1 MEHAVVVA
9 ASAGDVEF
17 AEVPFHRGDPA
28 SGGFDVVL
36 PRCRGWELVFRE
48 ELESQCFG
56 RIACGDGGVR
66 HGALV
71 DKIRTTTEGLLATS

>member
-1 MEHAVVVA
+1 MEHAIVVA
-9 ASAGDVEF
+9 ASAWDVEF

-36 PRCRGWELVFRE
+36 PRCCGWEFVFRE
-48 ELESQCFG
+48 ELEHQCFG

-71 DKIRTTTEGLLATS
+71 EELEQLQKGC